1 MNNARGV
8 VILYEDLCDSWI
20 EWAKQAKLTTLGVH
34 KITSPDTATS
44 LNTLL
49 SDLEK
54 PNGRRHIEM
63 LEDAGITVEYEL
75 HTLSWLLPRDLFA
88 HNPSL
93 FRMNENGERTNDLGF
108 CPSNE
113 EASDIITEN
122 SYRLAKMLHQN
133 SSRYFLWSDDVPK
146 SVCHC
151 PKCAERKVNGSD
163 AAMIFTN
170 AVAKGLTA
178 YDSAATESYL
188 AYSDAND
195 IPTIAPDHNVFLE
208 FAPMTRE
215 HKKPI
220 SDPTEERS
228 VAYLKLL
235 EGLLKIFSAKDAHI
249 LEYWMDNALYSNFK
263 RPPVKVPFL
272 TDIAE
277 QDIQTYTSYG
287 IPNVKTFASF
297 IGDEYISLHGTPPIK
312 EYGDILAKYI
322 K

>member
-20 EWAKQAKLTTLGVH
+20 EWAKQARLTTFGVH
-34 KITSPDTATS
+34 KITHPNTEAS
-44 LNTLL
+44 LNSLL
-49 SDLEK
+49 TDLEK

-75 HTLSWLLPRDLFA
+75 HALSWLLPRARFEKDPDLY
-88 HNPSL
+88 
-93 FRMNENGERTNDLGF
+93 RMNEDGVRTNDKGF
-108 CPSNE
+108 CPSNPT
-113 EASDIITEN
+113 ALDIITEN
-122 SYRLAKMLHQN
+122 SYKLASVLHQN
-133 SSRYFLWSDDVPK
+133 SSRYFWWPDDVTK
-146 SVCHC
+146 GVCHC
-151 PKCAERKVNGSD
+151 SRCRERDLNASN
-163 AAMIFTN
+163 AAMLFAN
-170 AVAKGLTA
+170 AVAKGVSA
-178 YDSAATESYL
+178 YDSKATEAYL

-195 IPTIAPDHNVFLE
+195 IPMIAPEHNAFLE

-272 TDIAE
+272 ADIAE